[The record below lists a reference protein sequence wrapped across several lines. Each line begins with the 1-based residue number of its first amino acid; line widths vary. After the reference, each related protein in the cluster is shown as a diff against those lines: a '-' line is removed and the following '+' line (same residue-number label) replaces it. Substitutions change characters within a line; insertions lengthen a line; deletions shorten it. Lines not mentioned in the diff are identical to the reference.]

1 MAPRGLEN
9 PRAALAWGDVFRKKG
24 SPTTRR
30 RRRHSAVILRRR
42 NERLAGRDAAVSRKP
57 SSLTNRDLE
66 QHRFDRGRIVTDR
79 CDIHRVPSA
88 EVDGVEVNLNDRRV
102 ARIELSPR
110 EVTAEHIVHA
120 FRAW

>member
-1 MAPRGLEN
+1 MR
-9 PRAALAWGDVFRKKG
+9 D
-24 SPTTRR
+24 
-30 RRRHSAVILRRR
+30 
-42 NERLAGRDAAVSRKP
+42 AGRFEEAVV
-57 SSLTNRDLE
+57 LTNRDLE